1 MTEEKRGAGRR
12 LVSVMTSQSFSW
24 IEENF
29 WPRGER
35 RDIWMIVDAARDRA
49 IFRMLLECR
58 LEYSCLY
65 SQFRSPALEIAAPYL
80 VQLEYQD
87 RNTRRLLERA
97 WGNSW
102 GVFLKCDLRL
112 DKLRRHLRQFL
123 VVRGPRGNRLVFR
136 YYDPRVL
143 RVYLPTC
150 VGEEL
155 RSVFGPIQLFWT
167 EGEVPDDMLEFAF
180 DGVHLVRRAIP
191 LDSKRRSEAPKAGS
205 APNVNPALGAGTP
218 WGYTTLKIRPPQ
230 FAVFSKAEAE
240 KFEAWVLVH
249 LKKFFPRQCTATGEP
264 RLQEMVHY
272 GVQRAA
278 AYGITAKRDVCKY
291 IDLMIVLGRDFDT
304 DKRSRWAGQILGN
317 RRHPGARMQALLQAA
332 KVRLKNR

>member
-1 MTEEKRGAGRR
+1 
-12 LVSVMTSQSFSW
+12 MTSQSFSW
-24 IEENF
+24 IEETF

-35 RDIWMIVDAARDRA
+35 RDIWMILDAARDRA

-123 VVRGPRGNRLVFR
+123 VVRDPQGRRVVFR

-150 VGEEL
+150 FGEEL
-155 RSVFGPIQLFWT
+155 RSVFGPVELFWT
-167 EGEVPDDMLEFAF
+167 EGQIPDEMLEFRFRSGNLERRMLPLGPKRPELRPLGSSQNVDAAH
-180 DGVHLVRRAIP
+180 GVEAARAYAPFKIRRAQ
-191 LDSKRRSEAPKAGS
+191 L
-205 APNVNPALGAGTP
+205 
-218 WGYTTLKIRPPQ
+218 
-230 FAVFSKAEAE
+230 AVFSQVEVQ
-240 KFEAWVLVH
+240 KFEQWVRVH
-249 LKKFFPRQCTATGEP
+249 LQRFFPRQCAAAGEP
-264 RLQEMVHY
+264 GVQELVQY
-272 GVQRAA
+272 GIQRAA
-278 AYGITAKRDVCKY
+278 IHGITAKRDVCKY
-291 IDLMIVLGRDFDT
+291 IDLMIVFGRDFDK

-317 RRHPGARMQALLQAA
+317 RRHPGARMRALLQAA
-332 KVRLKNR
+332 KAHLKNR